1 MVQSAGHP
9 VRRSPR
15 SLVLTS
21 AQQHDQEL
29 PLDRLLRLGRV
40 SDRLALVAGRDAAA
54 LADAVRRPF
63 RQHRLIVQ
71 RRRLAAHGARSQHA
85 RSARAHAQLDQHG
98 LLDRAADA
106 RRYSGGRGSAAVHD
120 RRPCDGSGRF
130 ADPCRS
136 QNALTGLTTGRTR
149 CVRRAMCART
159 HRLSN
164 TPSASSSGPSCKSGR
179 NSSSPRAATPTG
191 SGGSTGAASGE
202 SCVRHLCVMLTGA

>member
-1 MVQSAGHP
+1 MIKSCRWTVFFDSDAFLTDW
-9 VRRSPR
+9 RW
-15 SLVLTS
+15 SL
-21 AQQHDQEL
+21 DEM
-29 PLDRLLRLGRV
+29 RLRWRMQCVGLFV
-40 SDRLALVAGRDAAA
+40 SIG
-54 LADAVRRPF
+54 
-63 RQHRLIVQ
+63 LIVQ